1 MAPGYGINSIGSYAS
16 DPYFMYALNSYNPN
30 FMGTQQTPAVSQPQ
44 NYTIEQP
51 AVTTTAP
58 SFKGSDDEKESSNAG
73 LIVGGTVVA
82 GAATLIYAAKKGN
95 GKGIKEGFKNIL
107 RGLTGKGTEKAA
119 QEAAEKATKAMKE
132 FSYKAKDGSI
142 VYVKDGKI
150 AKVAIKGEDKVLDK
164 AGEINKY
171 IADNGVTIPNA
182 FTGSKLTDGVNL
194 TKYQFTH
201 NKKTYTVENGEI
213 ISIEVGGKKV
223 NKDKVSEFLEK
234 MNATEKGQIDN
245 KIAKVQSGEKAKGL
259 IDNSVQY
266 TWVDDAGVIYTRGYN
281 RKGALITNKINVPGE
296 INHKPAEAEWKAW
309 LNKNSDV
316 DNQVRTLIEKGRV
329 DGVKVGNFKYTDK
342 NGNVIS
348 VNEKGEITRIQLK
361 KAPKKGAPTDLKP
374 ETTEFDAWLYDNKEV
389 KEAVKKEFESGL
401 APDGARFV
409 AA

>member
-51 AVTTTAP
+51 VVTTTTP

-107 RGLTGKGTEKAA
+107 RGLKGKGAET
-119 QEAAEKATKAMKE
+119 AAEKATRAMKE

-171 IADNGVTIPNA
+171 IADNGVTIPSA

-213 ISIEVGGKKV
+213 ISIVDGGKKV

-234 MNATEKGQIDN
+234 MNATEKGQIEK
-245 KIAKVQSGEKAKGL
+245 KIAKVQNGEKVRGFV
-259 IDNSVQY
+259 DNSIQY
-266 TWVDDAGVIYTRGYN
+266 SWVDDAGVTYTRGYN
-281 RKGALITNKINVPGE
+281 KSGALVTSKINLPGE

-329 DGVKVGNFKYTDK
+329 DGVKVGNFKYKDK
-342 NGNVIS
+342 NDNVIS
-348 VNEKGEITRIQLK
+348 VNEKGEITHIQLK
-361 KAPKKGAPTDLKP
+361 KAPKKGAPTDLKSG
-374 ETTEFDAWLYDNKEV
+374 TTEFDAWLYDNKEV

>member
-30 FMGTQQTPAVSQPQ
+30 FMGTQQTPMVSQPQ

-107 RGLTGKGTEKAA
+107 RGLKGKGAET
-119 QEAAEKATKAMKE
+119 AAEKATRAMKE

-142 VYVKDGKI
+142 VSVKDGKI

-164 AGEINKY
+164 ADEINKY

-182 FTGSKLTDGVNL
+182 FTGRKLTDGVNL
-194 TKYQFTH
+194 TKYQFT
-201 NKKTYTVENGEI
+201 NDNKTYTVENGEI
-213 ISIEVGGKKV
+213 ISISLVNGDKV

-234 MNATEKGQIDN
+234 MNATEKGQIYN
-245 KIAKVQSGEKAKGL
+245 KIAKIQNGEKPKNGF
-259 IDNSVQY
+259 IDKSVQY
-266 TWVDDAGVIYTRGYN
+266 TWVDDAGVTYTRGYN
-281 RKGALITNKINVPGE
+281 KSGELVTSKINLPGK
-296 INHKPAEAEWKAW
+296 INKEPAEAEWKAW

-374 ETTEFDAWLYDNKEV
+374 KTTEFDAWLYDNKEV

>member
-30 FMGTQQTPAVSQPQ
+30 FMGTQQTPMVSQP

-51 AVTTTAP
+51 PVTTPP
-58 SFKGSDDEKESSNAG
+58 SFKGSDEEKESSNTG

-82 GAATLIYAAKKGN
+82 GAATLLYAAKKGN
-95 GKGIKEGFKNIL
+95 GKGVREGFKNIW
-107 RGLTGKGTEKAA
+107 RGLTGKGAEK
-119 QEAAEKATKAMKE
+119 AAEKATKAMKE
-132 FSYKAKDGSI
+132 FNYVTKDGSI

-150 AKVAIKGEDKVLDK
+150 AKVAIKGEDKILEK

-213 ISIEVGGKKV
+213 ISIVDGDKKV
-223 NKDKVSEFLEK
+223 NKDKINEFLEK
-234 MNATEKGQIDN
+234 MKATEKDQIEN
-245 KIAKVQSGEKAKGL
+245 KIARVQNGEKVKGF
-259 IDNSVQY
+259 IDNSIQY
-266 TWVDDAGVIYTRGYN
+266 SWVDGAGVVYSRGYTR
-281 RKGALITNKINVPGE
+281 KGSLITNRISVPGE
-296 INHKPAEAEWKAW
+296 VNHKPAEAEWKAW

-329 DGVKVGNFKYTDK
+329 DGVKVGNFRYTDT
-342 NGNVIS
+342 NGNIIS

-361 KAPKKGAPTDLKP
+361 KAPKDGAPTDLKP

-401 APDGARFV
+401 APDGARFI